1 MYRQQKTGPVFETI
15 FVNGLWSLD
24 KTNRTTDFKSMQG
37 KTFLRKPSTKVF
49 FHIFRKTNKII
60 FGYKIRL
67 IYRTGLLPTLL
78 D

>member
-1 MYRQQKTGPVFETI
+1 
-15 FVNGLWSLD
+15 
-24 KTNRTTDFKSMQG
+24 MQG